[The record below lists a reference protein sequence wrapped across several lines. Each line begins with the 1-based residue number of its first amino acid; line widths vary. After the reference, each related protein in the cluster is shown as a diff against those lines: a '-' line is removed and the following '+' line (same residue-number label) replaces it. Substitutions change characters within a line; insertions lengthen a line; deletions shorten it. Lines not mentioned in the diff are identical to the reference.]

1 MNPETADLV
10 IELHNLRQHLDRAI
24 AALDRV
30 PADYATAALQLDIV
44 VTDAPLVQGIYE
56 IVRDRDTSS
65 GAPPP

>member
-10 IELHNLRQHLDRAI
+10 IELHNLRQNLDRAI